1 MKPEIK
7 NIFDKSIK
15 SGWILE
21 PLAKIIIKSY
31 GLATSKFVWAKTMEA
46 ALQGAKKVGYPLVA
60 KIVSEKIVHKSD
72 VGGVVVGVRDNKQMA
87 EVFEMLSK
95 LEGFDGVLLDEML
108 TGSEVILGSKDD
120 AQFGTVIMA
129 GIGGTSVEIYKDVS
143 LLMAPVSK
151 HVALEALHSL
161 KGIKLLQGYRGREPV
176 NMKKL
181 AHAVVKFSKMAYDLR
196 GEVESMDLNPVIC
209 TKDKAIVADARI
221 ILKAKKNH
229 V

>member
-129 GIGGTSVEIYKDVS
+129 GIGGTSVEIYKDVA

-151 HVALEALHSL
+151 HTALEALHSL

-176 NMKKL
+176 NMEKL

-196 GEVESMDLNPVIC
+196 DEVGSMDLNPVIC

-221 ILKAKKNH
+221 ILKANKNR